1 MVESLGSP
9 PGKEHR
15 PMQSRSSPLAL
26 LILRALFFMVAMG
39 IAVLIFSSEGMRQ
52 APSWV
57 PWGVLIGMAVI
68 PLIVIGIDSSI
79 ERKDLTVITAVYF
92 GMLVGV
98 FLTYVAILAL
108 MPIIPP
114 PPHSPVFDWYPLV
127 LGMVLCYVCTSL
139 LLQTRNDFRFLIPYV
154 EFARDIQGMRPNLLD
169 ASAIVDGRIAE
180 LAEAGLFESRF
191 VVPSFVV
198 DDLQSG
204 SDAADR
210 QRPAP
215 LPAGARCAQPSPGEQ
230 GDRDRGPPPDD
241 EVDAE
246 VSDDART
253 VAMAGKLGGRII
265 TNDPNLVKIAALR
278 SVQAINVNDVAVAL
292 RPTYVPGDLLTVR
305 LVKPGEEHG
314 QAIGYLDDG
323 TMVVVE
329 GGRDQIGRTVGVSV
343 TSTLQRPAGRLV
355 FARPD
360 DQRG

>member
-1 MVESLGSP
+1 
-9 PGKEHR
+9 
-15 PMQSRSSPLAL
+15 MQSRSSPLAL

-68 PLIVIGIDSSI
+68 PLTVIGIDTSI

-92 GMLVGV
+92 GMVVGV

-108 MPIIPP
+108 TPILPP
-114 PPHSPVFDWYPLV
+114 PPRTPIFDWIPLV

-210 QRPAP
+210 QRR
-215 LPAGARCAQPSPGEQ
+215 LRC
-230 GDRDRGPPPDD
+230 RRGLVLVQNVVANERPR
-241 EVDAE
+241 DAE
-246 VSDDART
+246 LNVGLQVRI
-253 VAMAGKLGGRII
+253 VA
-265 TNDPNLVKIAALR
+265 
-278 SVQAINVNDVAVAL
+278 
-292 RPTYVPGDLLTVR
+292 
-305 LVKPGEEHG
+305 
-314 QAIGYLDDG
+314 
-323 TMVVVE
+323 
-329 GGRDQIGRTVGVSV
+329 
-343 TSTLQRPAGRLV
+343 
-355 FARPD
+355 
-360 DQRG
+360 